1 MKRSHRLYLLAFVT
15 LLAIGVVL
23 SLPHIPQAVSYH
35 DFCDGRTVWGIP
47 NFANVVSNLPF
58 VVIGIAGLFALKRAV
73 AGRSIGVAEGA
84 LLKPFSV
91 PGSVGVAGGAPLE
104 PFSVPRSIGVSY
116 FFLFIGICFTGIGS
130 AYYHLSP
137 NNDTLVF
144 DRLPITI
151 VFMPLLAAVAGE
163 SIGPRAAALALAPL
177 LLAGAGSI
185 LWWHYTEQAGNG
197 DLRPYV
203 LVQYYPI
210 LLIPAILLLFPSAA
224 GKRGWPPLLGA
235 IGWYAVA
242 KVFDQLDC
250 PIYSLGGIVSGHSL
264 KHLAAAVSTWQLVRR
279 FRLVYGGVA
288 R

>member
-1 MKRSHRLYLLAFVT
+1 MKRSHRLYLIAFITVLA
-15 LLAIGVVL
+15 VVIVL
-23 SLPHIPQAVSYH
+23 GLKPISQAVSYH
-35 DFCDGRTVWGIP
+35 HFCDTRIFWGIP
-47 NFANVVSNLPF
+47 DFANVVSNLPF
-58 VVIGIAGLFALKRAV
+58 VVIGIAGLISLKR
-73 AGRSIGVAEGA
+73 S
-84 LLKPFSV
+84 S
-91 PGSVGVAGGAPLE
+91 APA
-104 PFSVPRSIGVSY
+104 STAVSY
-116 FFLFIGICFTGIGS
+116 FFLFIGIFFTGIGS

-151 VFMPLLAAVAGE
+151 VFMSLLAAVAGE

-185 LWWHYTEQAGNG
+185 WWWHYTG

-203 LVQYYPI
+203 VVQYYPI

-224 GKRGWPPLLGA
+224 GKRGWPPLLAA

-250 PIYSLGGIVSGHSL
+250 PIYSLGGFVSGHTL
-264 KHLAAAVSTWQLVRR
+264 KHLAAAVSTWLLVKRSR
-279 FRLVYGGVA
+279 VMHRSADRSASIVY
-288 R
+288 

>member
-1 MKRSHRLYLLAFVT
+1 MKPRLYLLAFVT
-15 LLAIGVVL
+15 LLAVVIVL
-23 SLPHIPQAVSYH
+23 GLKPIPQAVSYH
-35 DFCDGRTVWGIP
+35 DFCDTRTVWGIP

-58 VVIGIAGLFALKRAV
+58 VVIGIAGLFVLKRAV
-73 AGRSIGVAEGA
+73 VG
-84 LLKPFSV
+84 
-91 PGSVGVAGGAPLE
+91 GSVGVGGAGLVK
-104 PFSVPRSIGVSY
+104 PFLVPRSVGLSY
-116 FFLFIGICFTGIGS
+116 FFLFIGIFFTGIGS

-137 NNDTLVF
+137 NNDTLMF

-151 VFMPLLAAVAGE
+151 VFMSLLAAVAGE
-163 SIGPRAAALALAPL
+163 SIGPRAAAMALAPL

-210 LLIPAILLLFPSAA
+210 LLIPATLLLFPSAL

-264 KHLAAAVSTWQLVRR
+264 KHLAAAVSTWLLVKR
-279 FRLVYGGVA
+279 FRLVYGGIA
-288 R
+288 H